1 MGREGLETARNTYLF
16 DRDVQKC
23 RAQTGEKL
31 DNVWAACL
39 GLTEQASEL
48 TLKRLSDGPY
58 RFPAFRQTNDAWTP
72 DLNEGNAGM
81 MGVQEMLL
89 QEVNGKILLFPAWPR
104 GWDVH
109 FKLHA
114 PGQTTVE
121 AEWRG
126 EKLVKLTVTP
136 KEREKDVVN
145 CL

>member
-1 MGREGLETARNTYLF
+1 MPVIVTAPESAFTETT
-16 DRDVQKC
+16 
-23 RAQTGEKL
+23 
-31 DNVWAACL
+31 
-39 GLTEQASEL
+39 
-48 TLKRLSDGPY
+48 
-58 RFPAFRQTNDAWTP
+58 
-72 DLNEGNAGM
+72 
-81 MGVQEMLL
+81 EMLL

-136 KEREKDVVN
+136 KEREKDVIN

>member
-1 MGREGLETARNTYLF
+1 MSCA
-16 DRDVQKC
+16 DRGEAGQCVGCLPGTDGAGV
-23 RAQTGEKL
+23 RADFEK
-31 DNVWAACL
+31 
-39 GLTEQASEL
+39 
-48 TLKRLSDGPY
+48 TLRRPY

-81 MGVQEMLL
+81 MGMQEMLL

-126 EKLVKLTVTP
+126 E
-136 KEREKDVVN
+136 N
-145 CL
+145 W

>member
-58 RFPAFRQTNDAWTP
+58 RFPLSDRLMT
-72 DLNEGNAGM
+72 
-81 MGVQEMLL
+81 
-89 QEVNGKILLFPAWPR
+89 R
-104 GWDVH
+104 GR
-109 FKLHA
+109 LI
-114 PGQTTVE
+114 
-121 AEWRG
+121 
-126 EKLVKLTVTP
+126 
-136 KEREKDVVN
+136 
-145 CL
+145 

>member
-1 MGREGLETARNTYLF
+1 M
-16 DRDVQKC
+16 
-23 RAQTGEKL
+23 
-31 DNVWAACL
+31 
-39 GLTEQASEL
+39 
-48 TLKRLSDGPY
+48 
-58 RFPAFRQTNDAWTP
+58 
-72 DLNEGNAGM
+72 
-81 MGVQEMLL
+81 
-89 QEVNGKILLFPAWPR
+89 NGKILLFPAWPR

>member
-1 MGREGLETARNTYLF
+1 MSCA
-16 DRDVQKC
+16 DR
-23 RAQTGEKL
+23 GEAGQC
-31 DNVWAACL
+31 VGCL

-81 MGVQEMLL
+81 MGMQEMLL

-126 EKLVKLTVTP
+126 KKLVKLTVTP
-136 KEREKDVVN
+136 KEREKDVIN